1 MPKKK
6 YVWSPTQ
13 SGRDKRIESHDYS
26 NSSKGKGKSC
36 IYFDT
41 EKLTCKYFAERKLFQ
56 FCKNASACKYY
67 KKKLSK
73 YNDTY
78 IQLPLQEYYHSITK
92 DHFLLTKNIGTPCHS
107 EYLKMKSGDARRDKR
122 RCIYYEKSQKWCSH
136 NDFVCPGS
144 THCDDY
150 IEY

>member
-36 IYFDT
+36 VYFDT

-67 KKKLSK
+67 KK
-73 YNDTY
+73 
-78 IQLPLQEYYHSITK
+78 I
-92 DHFLLTKNIGTPCHS
+92 LLTKNIGTPCHS
-107 EYLKMKSGDARRDKR
+107 EYLKMKSGDTRRDKR
-122 RCIYYEKSQKWCSH
+122 RCIYYEKTEKWCSH